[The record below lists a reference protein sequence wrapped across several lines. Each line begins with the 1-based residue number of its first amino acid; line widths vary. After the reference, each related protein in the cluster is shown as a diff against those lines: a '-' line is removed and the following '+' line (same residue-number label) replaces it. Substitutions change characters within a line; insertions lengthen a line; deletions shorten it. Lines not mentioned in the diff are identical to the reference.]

1 MGAVNSYVVALYAPP
16 ILNTATFY
24 GRWTLVLII
33 LSPCLIALKLI
44 WLEELIIPPIDTSP
58 AVVSSLLLTLTVL
71 LITFCLV
78 PNWVVVAKLRAEIT
92 PSVIS
97 ILVLPTKSH
106 DTSPAVLML
115 IFVPP
120 VSDVPPPVELI

>member
-44 WLEELIIPPIDTSP
+44 WLGELIIPPIDTSP

-97 ILVLPTKSH
+97 ILVLPTKSL
-106 DTSPAVLML
+106 DISPAVLML

>member
-1 MGAVNSYVVALYAPP
+1 
-16 ILNTATFY
+16 
-24 GRWTLVLII
+24 
-33 LSPCLIALKLI
+33 
-44 WLEELIIPPIDTSP
+44 
-58 AVVSSLLLTLTVL
+58 VSSLLLTLTVL

-97 ILVLPTKSH
+97 ILVLPTKSL